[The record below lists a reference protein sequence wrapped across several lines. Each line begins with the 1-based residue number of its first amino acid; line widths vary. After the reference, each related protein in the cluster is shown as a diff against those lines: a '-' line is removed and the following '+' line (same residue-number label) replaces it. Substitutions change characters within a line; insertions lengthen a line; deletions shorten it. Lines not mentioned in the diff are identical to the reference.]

1 MEKGYALITG
11 ASGGIGRQLAYH
23 FAEDGYSLVLVA
35 RSKEN
40 LEELKK
46 ELENNYSISVLIS
59 IKDLSKQE
67 EALKLYDEIKQ
78 QRITVQFLVNNAGF
92 GLYGTFIE
100 TSWAEEADM
109 IDLNIKTL
117 TYLTKLFLPEMVE
130 RNEGRILNIASVA
143 SFLPGPLMAVYYATK
158 AYVLSFT
165 EALENE
171 LKDTNITISALC
183 PGPTKTGFSDRANLS
198 SSKLFESGALHV
210 EDVAKVGYEQFM
222 RGKTIIIPGAKFK
235 VATMLPRFF
244 PRKLITK
251 VVRSIQEVK

>member
-1 MEKGYALITG
+1 
-11 ASGGIGRQLAYH
+11 
-23 FAEDGYSLVLVA
+23 
-35 RSKEN
+35 
-40 LEELKK
+40 
-46 ELENNYSISVLIS
+46 
-59 IKDLSKQE
+59 
-67 EALKLYDEIKQ
+67 
-78 QRITVQFLVNNAGF
+78 
-92 GLYGTFIE
+92 
-100 TSWAEEADM
+100 
-109 IDLNIKTL
+109 
-117 TYLTKLFLPEMVE
+117 
-130 RNEGRILNIASVA
+130 
-143 SFLPGPLMAVYYATK
+143 MAVYYATK

-222 RGKTIIIPGAKFK
+222 RGKTIIILGAKFK

-251 VVRSIQEVK
+251 VVRSMQEVK

>member
-1 MEKGYALITG
+1 MITG

-35 RSKEN
+35 RSKEK

-59 IKDLSKQE
+59 IKDLSKQK

-78 QRITVQFLVNNAGF
+78 QRITVQFLVNNTGF
-92 GLYGTFIE
+92 GLYGAFIE

-143 SFLPGPLMAVYYATK
+143 SFLPGPLLAVYYATK

-222 RGKTIIIPGAKFK
+222 RGKTIIILGAKFK

-251 VVRSIQEVK
+251 VVRSMQEVK